1 MVEDDRFDL
10 ESVFEKMFDVIA
22 ADPTLA
28 MRVIKDIAH
37 LTRDH
42 DSGDADAIEFCVGTR
57 HFLAEDIVAAM
68 EEREHAGKMAR
79 LDDMHALHRLGRYML
94 GQVDES
100 GEDEALYVLIAGVAE
115 LIGDAIC
122 EMAATLLVTIH
133 ADDKTLIKL
142 SLEDGRKLKLA
153 NGALDRARATMRDA
167 GWLSWQVN
175 GDGFLYDLTPPE
187 NWRELVEAN
196 EAAIKAA
203 DARAQ

>member
-1 MVEDDRFDL
+1 
-10 ESVFEKMFDVIA
+10 VIA
-22 ADPTLA
+22 VDPTLA
-28 MRVIKDIAH
+28 MRVIEDIAH

-57 HFLAEDIVAAM
+57 HIVAAM

-115 LIGDAIC
+115 LIGDAHLRDGGD
-122 EMAATLLVTIH
+122 LLVTIH

-153 NGALDRARATMRDA
+153 HGALDRAMATMRDA